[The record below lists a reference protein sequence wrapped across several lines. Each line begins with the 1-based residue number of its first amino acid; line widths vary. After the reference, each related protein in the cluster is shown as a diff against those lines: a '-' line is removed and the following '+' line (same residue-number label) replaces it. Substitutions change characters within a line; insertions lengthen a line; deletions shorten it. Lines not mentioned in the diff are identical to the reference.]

1 MKKIFFLTTIIVLL
15 ISSYLFNL
23 KAYEN
28 PHETFPNYKPKTEQ
42 NNETYYL
49 KGNYDLTLQLNSY
62 LFKDK
67 YYRFDFPLNWPVI
80 HLALRIEGNMNVL
93 SRLINYET
101 DLDNTTTRIRFRDFS
116 SVELI
121 EDDVY
126 LVLTIPT
133 SLLNGKKSPLEFRN
147 TTIVNENQ
155 VSKKLMVQYK
165 RLYNLLIRKDFNRE
179 YNLLIERLNNLLNI
193 ELKNI
198 KTVQDDINLDNENI
212 LYNKRYLDELLNH
225 KDESG
230 FLNSYNYIKKQ
241 IKNFVSLYNK
251 VIENVN
257 FKFDLNL
264 DNIDYENIIEGIN
277 NKDSN
282 IESKISKIEDTF
294 KSIRSLEEEK
304 NIIINEKDNEK
315 DILNNKI
322 LKLKKEIENINSQK
336 IGKEKVDEIINSYE
350 KLFIEL
356 EKIYEINIY
365 KFDKKTNFEKYLETI
380 KEINFKNFLELS
392 KLIKYKNLEENY
404 TLLIKKNDNEILK
417 TDLIIKKY
425 NTIILKINNLINI
438 LNENNLKNLNT
449 LLASEDINNTYNIN
463 IEKIKENEEKLN
475 EFFKKHYFKN
485 KLIESSETEK
495 NSNKINKSSDEDKK
509 YAKTISKKFE
519 FGLIEIITLTLLGST
534 FLIYLL
540 AFIYKVIK
548 AKKRN

>member
-28 PHETFPNYKPKTEQ
+28 PHETFPNYKPKTEL

-80 HLALRIEGNMNVL
+80 HLALRIEGNTNVL

-212 LYNKRYLDELLNH
+212 LYNKRYLDELLKH

-230 FLNSYNYIKKQ
+230 FLNSYNYIKRQ

-257 FKFDLNL
+257 LKFDLNL

-449 LLASEDINNTYNIN
+449 LLATEDINNSYSSNL
-463 IEKIKENEEKLN
+463 EKIKENEEKIN

-495 NSNKINKSSDEDKK
+495 NSNKINKSSNEDKK
-509 YAKTISKKFE
+509 YVKTISKKFE

-540 AFIYKVIK
+540 AFIYKMIK
-548 AKKRN
+548 TKKRK